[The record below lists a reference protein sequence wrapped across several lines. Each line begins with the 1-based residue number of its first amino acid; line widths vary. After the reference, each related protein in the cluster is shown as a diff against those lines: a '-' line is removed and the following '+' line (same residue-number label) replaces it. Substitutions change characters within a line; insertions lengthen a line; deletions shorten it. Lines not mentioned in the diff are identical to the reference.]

1 MSTRATWRHVILAA
15 LGQRGAVARL
25 LADTTPSL
33 DEPAP
38 LELPADLLAAS
49 AETPIVDLAA
59 ALHKQGVTM
68 LLRGAPGYP
77 PALLRTLGGE
87 QAPPVLF
94 VQGEPARLADPTP
107 AVGFCGSRH
116 ASPRALSVAAACA
129 ERLAAQGVNVVSGH
143 AAGVDEAVHTAALR
157 AGLTTLVLPE
167 GILRFRLRGA
177 LAPLARP
184 DNLVVVSSFP
194 PRLPW
199 SVGNAMARNHLICGL
214 SGALIVIEAGDTGG
228 TLAAGRA
235 ALAHG
240 VPLFVV
246 DFAPPAAPGNAL
258 LLAAGGVP
266 LRRRPSGEPNLDA
279 VLAAAR
285 ALSPRDGAQIR

>member
-1 MSTRATWRHVILAA
+1 MAIDRKARGRTLLAIAA
-15 LGQRGAVARL
+15 LFSSG
-25 LADTTPSL
+25 
-33 DEPAP
+33 
-38 LELPADLLAAS
+38 
-49 AETPIVDLAA
+49 
-59 ALHKQGVTM
+59 
-68 LLRGAPGYP
+68 
-77 PALLRTLGGE
+77 PALSA
-87 QAPPVLF
+87 APPL
-94 VQGEPARLADPTP
+94 
-107 AVGFCGSRH
+107 
-116 ASPRALSVAAACA
+116 VAPEV
-129 ERLAAQGVNVVSGH
+129 EREIVA
-143 AAGVDEAVHTAALR
+143 
-157 AGLTTLVLPE
+157 PE
-167 GILRFRLRGA
+167 GVAFAPSPTDEVRGA